1 MKKILAL
8 MLAAVMLFAVLAACG
23 EPEIP
28 YVPSDPTAP
37 AVDPAT
43 PDDPATPAE
52 PAPEPINNTLTV
64 GYGVAATGDF
74 IEGWGNSAYDM
85 SMKILMH
92 GYKQGF
98 MITEEGDLVKNPAVL
113 KDFTTDLDADGNK
126 TYTFTLQEDLL
137 WSDGTPM
144 TAKDY
149 VAQYLW
155 CQAPAFMEVGGWS
168 GFGQYLLGTDE
179 YLDGENEYYE
189 GVQLLGEYQYA
200 LTIRAEE
207 LPNFSEFVMVS
218 ADPLPLH
225 SYFPGINII
234 SDENGAK
241 FDGDITADAE
251 RISSSGGERFAP
263 TVVAGPYT
271 FVSFTNNIV
280 TLQRN
285 DNFKGDHLGRKPS
298 IEFIQQIEVSDAT
311 DVDQLFA
318 GEVDYLPEEIIGAKI
333 ERVKAESGFT
343 HHSFLRNGF
352 GLMNFEC
359 SWGPTADRNVRWAIA
374 CLVDRNALL
383 EQVLEGY
390 GGLVDTEAGEAQW
403 MYQMKRAQLQET
415 LIPINLSIDRANE
428 YLDETDWRFEED
440 GRTPFDASKANT
452 DGSYMRHNNRGEM
465 LVINHGAANAEIGAV
480 IEIEFLRNTP
490 LAGIQYNF
498 EYPDWDTIL
507 DQFYFGFLLPD
518 SERHFSTF
526 SMGTGF
532 NVPFD
537 PYTASWHSDF
547 LDDWVNSNN
556 LSDPELDDLIITLIR
571 TEPGDNATYLERWFD
586 YVVRWNY
593 LLPALPL
600 YSNEYFDLF
609 NDRVQGVNTTP
620 FASWYQDICALSL
633 VG

>member
-1 MKKILAL
+1 M
-8 MLAAVMLFAVLAACG
+8 
-23 EPEIP
+23 E
-28 YVPSDPTAP
+28 Y
-37 AVDPAT
+37 
-43 PDDPATPAE
+43 
-52 PAPEPINNTLTV
+52 
-64 GYGVAATGDF
+64 
-74 IEGWGNSAYDM
+74 
-85 SMKILMH
+85 
-92 GYKQGF
+92 
-98 MITEEGDLVKNPAVL
+98 
-113 KDFTTDLDADGNK
+113 
-126 TYTFTLQEDLL
+126 QE
-137 WSDGTPM
+137 
-144 TAKDY
+144 
-149 VAQYLW
+149 
-155 CQAPAFMEVGGWS
+155 
-168 GFGQYLLGTDE
+168 
-179 YLDGENEYYE
+179 GENEYFE

-200 LTIRAEE
+200 LTIPAEE

-225 SYFPGINII
+225 SYAPGINII

-241 FDGDITADAE
+241 FDGDILADAT
-251 RISSSGGERFAP
+251 RISENERFAP

-285 DNFKGDHLGRKPS
+285 DNFKGDHLGRTPS

-333 ERVKAESGFT
+333 ERVKSESGFS
-343 HHSFLRNGF
+343 HHSFLRNGY

-374 CLVDRNALL
+374 SLVDRNALL
-383 EQVLEGY
+383 EQVLDGY

-403 MYQMKRAQLQET
+403 MFQMKRAELQET

-428 YLDETDWRFEED
+428 YLDQTDWRFEED
-440 GRTPFDASKANT
+440 GSTPFDASQANS
-452 DGSYMRHNNRGEM
+452 DGTYMRHNSSGEM
-465 LVINHGAANAEIGAV
+465 LTINHGAANAEIGAV

-518 SERHFSTF
+518 EERHFSTF

-547 LDDWVNSNN
+547 LDDWSNSNN
-556 LSDPELDDLIITLIR
+556 LSDPELDDLIIALIR

-633 VG
+633 AG